1 MKTMKQ
7 DPRTV
12 LRWPGTANLTRNQ
25 DVARHRLVVQCLI
38 VCAALM
44 QCLTPARAADV
55 LSFGD
60 PDSQPAPAQ
69 KPADPVQGRQM
80 GRYKAFVR
88 QADLPPITVTT
99 NVIIEVGGVVKTDV
113 ARLAQLSMREKEAL
127 AGQFSVPVGVIDK
140 LVERVATN
148 SPPSADRLIQE
159 LRTTVIDYRF
169 LHIEWD
175 RYHPPAEG
183 MQTRSNALEALQA
196 GDLAKAWELY
206 DGLARPA
213 APTIARP
220 APPTNLRVV
229 GQ

>member
-7 DPRTV
+7 DPRAI
-12 LRWPGTANLTRNQ
+12 LRRPGAANLTRNQ
-25 DVARHRLVVQCLI
+25 EVARCRLVVQCLI
-38 VCAALM
+38 VCAALT
-44 QCLTPARAADV
+44 QCLTLARAADV
-55 LSFGD
+55 LPVGD

-69 KPADPVQGRQM
+69 KLADPVQGRQM
-80 GRYKAFVR
+80 ERYKAFVR
-88 QADLPPITVTT
+88 QADLPPITATT
-99 NVIIEVGGVVKTDV
+99 NVIIEVGGVVKADV

-140 LVERVATN
+140 LVERVATD

-213 APTIARP
+213 APAIAKP